1 MSAVT
6 SAVVQPTTGS
16 WFGPAA
22 MLRQVSAVSRR
33 NLVRARN
40 DPGQLVDSTLMP
52 MALALVF
59 IYVFGGAIGHDQDS
73 YRQYLLPGIMVETA
87 SFASRATG
95 IGLNLDFSNGV
106 MDRFRSLPIA
116 RSAVLS
122 GRILADFWRM
132 LLGQVV
138 MLAFAYLIGF
148 RVHTGI
154 GPALAAIGVILLFGV
169 ALCWVSAFIGML
181 VRSPETVQSVG
192 FMWMIP
198 LQFGSSM
205 FTSPDTMPG
214 WLRAFANV
222 NPVSEVINTCRDLL
236 IGGPV
241 TPYLWPALAWILG
254 IIAVFAP
261 LAVRQFLR
269 RA

>member
-1 MSAVT
+1 MTAVT
-6 SAVVQPTTGS
+6 SAVAPPRTGS
-16 WFGPAA
+16 RLGPVAV
-22 MLRQVSAVSRR
+22 LRQVSAVSRR

-40 DPGQLVDSTLMP
+40 DPGQLIDSTLMP

-73 YRQYLLPGIMVETA
+73 YRQYLMPGIMVETA

-95 IGLNLDFSNGV
+95 IGMNLDFSNGV

-116 RSAVLS
+116 RFSVLS
-122 GRILADFWRM
+122 GRIAAEFWRM
-132 LLGQVV
+132 LLGQIV

-154 GPALAAIGVILLFGV
+154 VPTLAAIGVIMLFGV
-169 ALCWVSAFIGML
+169 ALCWVSAFIGL
-181 VRSPETVQSVG
+181 VVRSPETVQSVG
-192 FMWMIP
+192 FMWMVP

-214 WLRAFANV
+214 WLRSFANV
-222 NPVSEVINTCRDLL
+222 NPVSEVINTCRALL

-254 IIAVFAP
+254 IVVVFAP
-261 LAVRQFLR
+261 LAVRRFLR
-269 RA
+269 RT